1 MATIKER
8 LNEAVKDALRAKEKL
23 KLSTLRMALS
33 EFKRVEIDERVELDD
48 SRCTTIL
55 DKMVKQRRESL
66 KQFESAGREDLSA
79 RERAEIEVLQ
89 SFLPTAL
96 TASELESLVTE
107 AIVQTSAQSMKDMRL
122 VVEHLKPKVLG
133 RADMAE
139 VSKLIKSK
147 LT

>member
-33 EFKRVEIDERVELDD
+33 ELKRVEIDERVELDD
-48 SRCTTIL
+48 SRCITIL

-66 KQFESAGREDLSA
+66 KQFDSAGRDDLA
-79 RERAEIEVLQ
+79 ERERAEIEVLQ
-89 SFLPTAL
+89 SFLPAAL
-96 TASELESLVTE
+96 TTSELESLVTE
-107 AIVQTSAQSMKDMRL
+107 AIAQTSAQSMKDMRV
-122 VVEHLKPKVLG
+122 VVENLKPKVLG

>member
-33 EFKRVEIDERVELDD
+33 ELKRVEIDERVELDD
-48 SRCTTIL
+48 SRCITIL